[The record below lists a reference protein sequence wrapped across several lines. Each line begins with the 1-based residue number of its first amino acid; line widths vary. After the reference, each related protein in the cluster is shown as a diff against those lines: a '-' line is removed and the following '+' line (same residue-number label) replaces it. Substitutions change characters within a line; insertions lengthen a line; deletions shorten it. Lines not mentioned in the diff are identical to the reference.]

1 MYLDRSEMWDQ
12 GDKVAYEVITPDTK
26 VVFRSTTV
34 MVHLLIQMNSE
45 MWDVDIT
52 YYDAKDLAE
61 LSPHMHEYLHH
72 TAIHRHFYSHSY
84 HMMRLNKNS

>member
-1 MYLDRSEMWDQ
+1 MCLDRSEMWDQ
-12 GDKVAYEVITPDTK
+12 GDKVAYGVITPDTK
-26 VVFRSTTV
+26 VVFRSTMV

-45 MWDVDIT
+45 MWDVD
-52 YYDAKDLAE
+52 LAE
-61 LSPHMHEYLHH
+61 LSTHMHEYLCH